1 MVRRKLSR
9 IRILNSKVVTC
20 VTLSTIINLNMKL
33 RFYLQRMWRLLTQTW
48 TQRSSSVLVASV
60 LLFYLAWFHL
70 ISGRFTVTGNRRVRD
85 AHSEQS
91 VFPSDDEIVRAAL
104 QYSHT
109 DELTT
114 EVLQRYLLRYNYPVL
129 LTVYMYTFV
138 MNASNLNTHEFRMY
152 PYSILQLR
160 SEQDVQLQSKASI
173 RKPF

>member
-1 MVRRKLSR
+1 
-9 IRILNSKVVTC
+9 
-20 VTLSTIINLNMKL
+20 
-33 RFYLQRMWRLLTQTW
+33 MWRLLTQTW

-109 DELTT
+109 DQLTT

-138 MNASNLNTHEFRMY
+138 MNTSQL
-152 PYSILQLR
+152 ILQLR

-173 RKPF
+173 RKPLRWRLRVVSGPSLHSHTERLPRLVIRVEKESNSIQV